1 MLDQWIVFVSGAG
14 LIDEVLRLPDDLM
27 SIDAA
32 NDEVSVSLS
41 LSRSLLHHDITGV
54 SLFLCLRG

>member
-1 MLDQWIVFVSGAG
+1 MLDQWIVVVSGAD

-32 NDEVSVSLS
+32 NDEVS
-41 LSRSLLHHDITGV
+41 G
-54 SLFLCLRG
+54 